1 MSVNESRMGVKFISY
16 YENSGY
22 GLVARI
28 FIKALLENG
37 LKLTWTPLRKFGFP
51 RKRYQPYKKEIH
63 WERELISSAFKE
75 INYDL
80 VFIST
85 VPEHYQEWIDRE
97 KGKTMIGFSIWETTA
112 LPDHWPP
119 LINQLDYLIVPTEW
133 NKKLYRQNGI
143 NIPIVVIPHISQ
155 FEGEIKAADK
165 QSMKG
170 NKRFRFYTISTW
182 TERKQMIKNV
192 EVFLDTF
199 TDSEP
204 VELLIK
210 TSKDD
215 IMRPKWRIPK
225 VMRQRYHSPH
235 DTLEE
240 YLAGTNRSPNIIM
253 TADDHLA
260 DEEIQ
265 QIHTSG
271 DCFISLCRTE
281 GWGMGAFEAAFF
293 GKPILMTGFGGQTDF
308 LPADKAWL
316 VDYTLVPVHDNQAPQ
331 SYSSN
336 QEWAEPDLEDATRK
350 MRYIYDNRI
359 EAGERGEKLK
369 KYVEKE
375 FNKEKTLNKL
385 LKFIE
390 TLHSKHG

>member
-1 MSVNESRMGVKFISY
+1 MGVKFISY

-22 GLVARI
+22 GLVARM

-37 LKLTWTPLRKFGFP
+37 INTTWTPLRKFGFP
-51 RKRYQPYKKEIH
+51 KKKYQPYKKEIH
-63 WERELISSAFKE
+63 WEKELKSAVYKE
-75 INYDL
+75 TEYDL

-85 VPEHYQEWIDRE
+85 VPEHYKEWVDRE
-97 KGKTMIGFSIWETTA
+97 KGKTTIGFSIWETTA

-119 LINQLDYLIVPTEW
+119 LINQLDYLIVPTDW
-133 NKKLYRQNGI
+133 NKKLYRQHGVTV
-143 NIPIVVIPHISQ
+143 PIVVIPHISQ
-155 FEGEIKAADK
+155 FEGQPAPSIREAEKEN
-165 QSMKG
+165 
-170 NKRFRFYTISTW
+170 NKFRFYTISTW

-192 EVFLDTF
+192 EVFLNTF

-204 VELLIK
+204 VELFIK
-210 TSKDD
+210 TSEDD

-225 VMRQRYHSPH
+225 VMRQRYHSPYE
-235 DTLEE
+235 TLKE
-240 YLAGTNRSPNIIM
+240 YLNGTHRSPSITMI
-253 TADDHLA
+253 ADDHLTDA
-260 DEEIQ
+260 EIQ
-265 QIHTSG
+265 QIHSTG
-271 DCFISLCRTE
+271 DCYISLCRTE
-281 GWGMGAFEAAFF
+281 GWGMGAFEAAFY

-308 LPADKAWL
+308 LPDNKAWL
-316 VDYTLVPVHDNQAPQ
+316 IDYHLVSVEDKQAPN

-336 QEWAEPDLEDATRK
+336 QEWAEPDLNDAARK

-375 FNKEKTLNKL
+375 FNKKKTVNKL

-390 TLHSKHG
+390 TLPSIPG